1 MKLIYITFSKI
12 SDKLIKASLSVFND
26 KKARH
31 IFEVQGVS
39 REQCAYNLCKQGFVS
54 WDLFSELKEM
64 ADAQADPRF
73 CKVSR
78 FQGISNRI
86 RERREQKLA
95 DICDDLNCSVY
106 EAVQLLDHGVHP

>member
-12 SDKLIKASLSVFND
+12 SDKLIQASLSVFND

-39 REQCAYNLCKQGFVS
+39 RKQCAYNLCKQRFVS

-64 ADAQADPRF
+64 AQAEADPRF

-78 FQGISNRI
+78 YQGISNRI

-106 EAVQLLDHGVHP
+106 EATQLLDHGVHP